1 MGSRQ
6 DEFSRIEETQQA
18 LRDSIKASRD
28 LTEKAEKLVQQHR
41 RAPEGDQQIA

>member
-6 DEFSRIEETQQA
+6 DEFLRIEETQQA
-18 LRDSIKASRD
+18 LRDSIKVSKD

-41 RAPEGDQQIA
+41 RPPEPKPQNA

>member
-28 LTEKAEKLVQQHR
+28 LTEKAEKLVRQHR
-41 RAPEGDQQIA
+41 QAPEPKPQRA